1 MRAISRA
8 LGRDEAEPSAEGAP
22 ALERQPSTKIT
33 EEELAALRE
42 ANERALEFAQAQE
55 RRAIEAEAEL
65 REARG
70 ALRELA
76 TQLPVCEQLV
86 ADLRADSGDGAAADG
101 AGAGR
106 VADLEEQ
113 LALAVAERDH
123 MRVSR
128 DRALADL
135 AEAREEMAQQAL
147 KQLDMRAQLQ
157 SHAALKAELEE
168 ARQETERVRAQASRA
183 LTLASRSSGGADKGG
198 EGSGVKGRDL
208 LASLEATA
216 RSASAAE
223 EHYAEELSQA
233 RAQLREV
240 EAQLAQQ
247 TALVQRQDALL
258 LTYAKGQEVREAEV
272 RAQEE
277 LLEARQRQHKQQRQE
292 WQALVARREATLQER
307 QAALLGRADDD
318 EEDARRAANVRRSQ
332 RLTDCQRELLGCR
345 EEMQLQKEE
354 ATTWELRAESRATE
368 IRRLQE
374 RVLALEAAV
383 DAAAAAAS
391 AAEQA
396 AADGGKAAGGAMGSK
411 GKAAIEKWM
420 GTTGV
425 HVRRAKAA
433 SAEAMQGALEEKQML
448 ISMLQAAAAAE
459 QAGEGDSAVARR
471 RENVRRREAERVV
484 RLERQAA
491 RAAEL
496 EHLLL
501 QKADDAAALH
511 KKVADLLKD
520 RQAAA
525 EAAAAAEPNPFASAA
540 AAAGPAS
547 AAAAAGERETP
558 APRTPQSYRHLPTA
572 QLRAQLVARGVTV
585 PPSASRLEI
594 ERLCDAHPPDEL
606 PATSPR
612 GSFAESP
619 PRGAPPAPP
628 NGGAV
633 GHLVMKT
640 PKGIWSDR
648 TMDFSNSRPTHRSA
662 LVEATMAAM
671 NGGAMG
677 GAALPAE
684 LAQLPPPEEPAAPA
698 SVGSAASG
706 LASPPEDEAF
716 ALQRE
721 RLLRMSEEARLAQ
734 DRGNAER
741 WRDSRATL
749 VAIACTLRQDSL
761 LQIVFHAF
769 RELLWQRR
777 LRLQVEA
784 TQAAAQAS
792 GPLLILTSLE
802 EQRRRLMRMLHAAH
816 LENRWHRQF
825 LSRTVHHKL
834 LLLLWCGG
842 PLRTLQRCWMAWGVH
857 MMRVR
862 MAREQR
868 HELHQLAYALR
879 VAIFAQKPLLSVP
892 SAKSD
897 AMQREEELFSGYCL
911 RRAWLGWTEVIAHVR
926 IERDFRA
933 RTKGA
938 ALRLPEA
945 PAPRAPLKPIVSEGL
960 LGWFKPYLEKEK
972 EKSEPQPVDDAAGIG
987 EIGEAVE
994 VLAVGDELEELR
1006 AEKALSVA
1014 WLTWRVQTS
1023 YAQLRAVEDAEKSA
1037 LVTSLWKA
1045 ATSGV
1050 MDTQVGVGK
1059 VMKGREVFGLDDD
1072 SDDSDDDDEKA
1083 AV

>member
-1 MRAISRA
+1 M
-8 LGRDEAEPSAEGAP
+8 
-22 ALERQPSTKIT
+22 
-33 EEELAALRE
+33 
-42 ANERALEFAQAQE
+42 
-55 RRAIEAEAEL
+55 EAEAEL

-86 ADLRADSGDGAAADG
+86 ADLRADSGDGAATAEG
-101 AGAGR
+101 GGGGR
-106 VADLEEQ
+106 VADLEGQ
-113 LALAVAERDH
+113 LELAVAERDH

-135 AEAREEMAQQAL
+135 AEAREEMAQHAL
-147 KQLDMRAQLQ
+147 KQLDTRAQLQ
-157 SHAALKAELEE
+157 SHVALKAELEE

-183 LTLASRSSGGADKGG
+183 LTLASRSSGAAEKGG
-198 EGSGVKGRDL
+198 DGSGVKGRDL

-216 RSASAAE
+216 KSASAAE
-223 EHYAEELSQA
+223 QHYAEELSQA

-247 TALVQRQDALL
+247 TALVQRQESLL

-272 RAQEE
+272 RAHEE
-277 LLEARQRQHKQQRQE
+277 MLEARQRQHSQQRQE

-307 QAALLGRADDD
+307 QAALLGRADEDD
-318 EEDARRAANVRRSQ
+318 EHARRAANVRRSQ
-332 RLTDCQRELLGCR
+332 RLTECQRELLGCR

-354 ATTWELRAESRATE
+354 VTTWELRAESRATE
-368 IRRLQE
+368 IKRLQE

-383 DAAAAAAS
+383 DAGAAS
-391 AAEQA
+391 ASA
-396 AADGGKAAGGAMGSK
+396 ASSPRLAATDGGRAAGGAMESK
-411 GKAAIEKWM
+411 GRGAIEKWM
-420 GTTGV
+420 GGSGV

-433 SAEAMQGALEEKQML
+433 SAEALQGALEEKQML

-459 QAGEGDSAVARR
+459 QAGEADSAVARR

-525 EAAAAAEPNPFASAA
+525 EAAAAAAEPSAFASATA
-540 AAAGPAS
+540 PG
-547 AAAAAGERETP
+547 GT
-558 APRTPQSYRHLPTA
+558 PRTPQSYRHLPTA
-572 QLRAQLVARGVTV
+572 QLRSLLVSRGVTV

-594 ERLCDAHPPDEL
+594 EQLCDAHPLDEL
-606 PATSPR
+606 PPATAPK
-612 GSFAESP
+612 GAFAESP
-619 PRGAPPAPP
+619 PRGGAPPPP
-628 NGGAV
+628 AATNGAGAGGGGGGTV
-633 GHLVMKT
+633 GQLVMKT
-640 PKGIWSDR
+640 PRGIWSDR
-648 TMDFSNSRPTHRSA
+648 TMDYSHSRPTHRSA

-671 NGGAMG
+671 NGEQMGAMP
-677 GAALPAE
+677 PAE
-684 LAQLPPPEEPAAPA
+684 LAQLPAEEPVAPT
-698 SVGSAASG
+698 SRGSSATPG
-706 LASPPEDEAF
+706 LASPVYTEDEAF

-721 RLLRMSEEARLAQ
+721 RLLRMSEEARLAR
-734 DRGNAER
+734 DNEGAER

-761 LQIVFHAF
+761 LQVAFAAF

-777 LRLQVEA
+777 LRLQTEA
-784 TQAAAQAS
+784 TQAAAHATS
-792 GPLLILTSLE
+792 SLLILTSLE
-802 EQRRRLMRMLHAAH
+802 DQRRRLMRMLHAAH

-842 PLRTLQRCWMAWGVH
+842 PQRTLQRCWMAWGVH

-879 VAIFAQKPLLSVP
+879 VATFAQKPLLSVP
-892 SAKSD
+892 SARSD
-897 AMQREEELFSGYCL
+897 AMEREAALFSGYCL
-911 RRAWLGWTEVIAHVR
+911 RRAWLGWTEVVAHVR
-926 IERDFRA
+926 IERDFRV

-945 PAPRAPLKPIVSEGL
+945 PLPRAPLKPIVSEGL
-960 LGWFKPYLEKEK
+960 LGWFKPYLEK
-972 EKSEPQPVDDAAGIG
+972 SEPHPADEAACIG

-1050 MDTQVGVGK
+1050 MDTRVGVGK

-1072 SDDSDDDDEKA
+1072 SDDSDDEQA